1 MCILSPPKFH
11 ASYIICHYYPYLHHR
26 YSVQAFVK
34 DQQAP
39 FELLISVSCLA
50 AKAPSVFPRA
60 GKLAQLSKFDSTHA
74 AQLGSDCQ
82 G

>member
-1 MCILSPPKFH
+1 MYFIAPKFH

-34 DQQAP
+34 DQPPP

-50 AKAPSVFPRA
+50 AKAPNVFPRA